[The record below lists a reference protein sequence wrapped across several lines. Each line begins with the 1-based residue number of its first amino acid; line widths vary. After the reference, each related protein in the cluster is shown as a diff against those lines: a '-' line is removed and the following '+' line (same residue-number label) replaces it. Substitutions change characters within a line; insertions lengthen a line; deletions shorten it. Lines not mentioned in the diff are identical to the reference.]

1 MVRVLLYVLAIFLI
15 ALGFA
20 WLADRPGAI
29 VLTWQGYEIR
39 ASLMVA
45 AAALAILIAAI
56 ALVGAVIR
64 GVLHTPRAVGHF
76 LGSRRRDRGY
86 RALSRGMIAVGA
98 GDIRAARR
106 NADEARS
113 LLAREPLTLLLSAQ
127 AAQLA
132 GDAGAARTS
141 FEALAAQPETRLLG
155 LHGLFIEAKRQ
166 GEREAARHFA
176 EEAVK
181 AAPAIGWAGTALFEY
196 QSQAGEWQAAL
207 QTLSGNEHAKLVDK
221 ATARRYRATLLTA
234 RAMELESGDPDEAR
248 ALALEAHRLAP
259 VLVPATVVAG
269 RLLARAGDIKRASKV
284 LEAGWKAFPHPDIAE
299 AYASVRPG
307 DAQRDRL
314 KRVRHLADLRA
325 NHLEGSIAV
334 ARAAVDAHD
343 WAAAREAL
351 DGLVKAGPS
360 ERVCMLMAEIEE
372 GEHGDQ
378 GRVRQWLTRAFHAPR
393 DPAWVAD
400 GHIYER
406 WAPVSPVSGRVG
418 VFEWK
423 VAAEQLPPPP
433 APEIEAEPAE
443 AEKPIEMIPP
453 PPAMPPVGEAKRET
467 EPPPI
472 SIAPRPEPPKPPAAV
487 AAAPAL
493 GRAPDDPGPDH
504 AAEEDGADRRLY

>member
-1 MVRVLLYVLAIFLI
+1 MVRVLVYVLAIFLI
-15 ALGFA
+15 ALGFT

-29 VLTWQGYEIR
+29 VLTWQGYEIK

-45 AAALAILIAAI
+45 AIALALLIGAI
-56 ALVGAVIR
+56 ALVGALIR

-98 GDIRAARR
+98 GDIRSARR

-132 GDAGAARTS
+132 GDAAAARTA
-141 FEALAAQPETRLLG
+141 FEALAAQAETKILG

-181 AAPAIGWAGTALFEY
+181 AASAIGWAGTALFEY
-196 QSQAGEWQAAL
+196 QSQSGEWQAAL

-221 ATARRYRATLLTA
+221 ATARHYRAVLLTA

-248 ALALEAHRLAP
+248 GLALEAHRLAP
-259 VLVPATVVAG
+259 GLVPATVVAG
-269 RLLARAGDIKRASKV
+269 RLLSRAGEIKRASKV

-325 NHLEGSIAV
+325 NHPEGAIAV

-343 WAAAREAL
+343 WEAARTAL
-351 DGLVKAGPS
+351 DGLVRAGPS
-360 ERVCMLMAEIEE
+360 ERVCMLMAEVEE

-378 GRVRQWLTRAFHAPR
+378 GRVRQWFTRAFHAPR
-393 DPAWVAD
+393 DPAWMAD

-406 WAPVSPVSGRVG
+406 WAPVSPVTGRVG

-423 VAAEQLPPPP
+423 IAAEQLPPPRM
-433 APEIEAEPAE
+433 PEIEAAPAE
-443 AEKPIEMIPP
+443 TEKPVEIVLP
-453 PPAMPPVGEAKRET
+453 PPATPLAAGEPTREPDRAAAIALQPDRTAKSLPVPPV
-467 EPPPI
+467 
-472 SIAPRPEPPKPPAAV
+472 
-487 AAAPAL
+487 L
-493 GRAPDDPGPDH
+493 GRAPDDPGPD
-504 AAEEDGADRRLY
+504 AGAEEDGPAGRLY